1 MHAQVSP
8 GGNLPTI
15 DEWHV
20 EGAQLRIACPS
31 IVIIIANMKQIAATE
46 AKNRFGQLLDAVQ
59 SAPVQVTKK
68 GRAVSVMM
76 STQHYERLRG
86 AAWERLLATMDTLG
100 EEASANGLTEAQ
112 FATLLSDDRLAGCC
126 RHQRPDLISA
136 TLRPQGSPR
145 AVIDSVLST
154 NGLHFPRS
162 HLSGYNTVLLSID
175 TEKTAFSAK
184 SPINRSGSQ
193 VARSRC

>member
-1 MHAQVSP
+1 M
-8 GGNLPTI
+8 
-15 DEWHV
+15 
-20 EGAQLRIACPS
+20 
-31 IVIIIANMKQIAATE
+31 IIIANMKQIAATE

-112 FATLLSDDRLAGCC
+112 FATLLSDDR
-126 RHQRPDLISA
+126 
-136 TLRPQGSPR
+136 
-145 AVIDSVLST
+145 
-154 NGLHFPRS
+154 
-162 HLSGYNTVLLSID
+162 
-175 TEKTAFSAK
+175 
-184 SPINRSGSQ
+184 
-193 VARSRC
+193 